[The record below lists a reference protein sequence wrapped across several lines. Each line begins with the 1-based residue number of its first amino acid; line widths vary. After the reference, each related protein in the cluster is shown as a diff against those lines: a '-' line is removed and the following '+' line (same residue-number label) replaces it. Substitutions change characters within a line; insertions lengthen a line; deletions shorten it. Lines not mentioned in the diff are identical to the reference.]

1 MAETIIYYDKSAVF
15 DSSYP
20 NSTFDAPVNFT
31 NYYDISQYLVIG
43 PSVIPDSIK
52 YKRVLE
58 SFVYLYS
65 PGFSEPLFDDDNIR
79 VTSLKKQFEESK
91 ATFDNVSLNMSDS
104 TTTRVYKNELPKY
117 IATRLTTLKSS
128 MEAACFGVC
137 VSACFA
143 TYIQTTK
150 GSNKPYVKVI
160 TEDNNSGLLIS
171 PLSPG
176 FPNSGYA
183 YDVNRSGPTEFSW
196 TEASP
201 TDTIAEIKKVSGTLQ
216 WRENEQGTIH
226 EIDVSNVTSVTV
238 PAGTFLSEKIQWR
251 IVIVANS
258 GVTTETQWYEMKV
271 SQPNIF
277 RGSPSSGFVPKYQ
290 DSIFTW
296 DLASLSPYGVISIPQ
311 KNGIFRYRENESAAI
326 SEISVGSDKSITV
339 PAGTFLTDSIQWQ
352 SQGETEDGA
361 VCTSFWYS
369 ITTEEPLSSASI
381 VSPKNTVIDGAAV
394 QTFRWDHLISTGTA
408 PTAFDLQANVD
419 DQGWKDVVSQE
430 TSNTYVNIDPY
441 TFPAGELYWRV
452 RTYNTDKR
460 VGDWSAEEKVI
471 VLSAPDTPKIAIV
484 RSAPKFSIRWDQ
496 TGQEAFEIAID
507 GKRIA
512 RKFGRESNYTH
523 SDYLDPGS
531 YVVSVRI
538 QNRFMLWSDWSSADL
553 VISNV
558 ESAPISLSLSANGSL
573 SWGSSE
579 RFDGYII
586 YRNGEK
592 IAKTSG
598 NTYTDQFAIGKS
610 SYRVRGINETTG
622 FFTMSNVVDTVVN
635 VPFLMIADVNDPVW
649 QPLKYATG
657 VIRSSSFE
665 GAPSVTY
672 LHYVGNELPH
682 AEIGE
687 AVSKTYQLNT
697 AFKASDLAA
706 AQAFEGL
713 LGKLVCVKE
722 PGGERYVGVL
732 DNISKET
739 NRFYREYIASITL
752 VHWEEGVT

>member
-1 MAETIIYYDKSAVF
+1 MAETIIYYDKSAVV

-20 NSTFDAPVNFT
+20 NTHFDVPVNFASSKQR
-31 NYYDISQYLVIG
+31 ILLG
-43 PSVIPDSIK
+43 PSSVPDSVK
-52 YKRVLE
+52 YKKILK
-58 SFVYLYS
+58 SYVYLYS
-65 PGFSEPLFDDDNIR
+65 PGFEDKYLSESDIYASSLDKSFDESETTWKNLSYNLDDDAKI
-79 VTSLKKQFEESK
+79 K
-91 ATFDNVSLNMSDS
+91 APVS
-104 TTTRVYKNELPKY
+104 KNELPKY
-117 IATRLTTLKSS
+117 VSFEYGTLKPAK
-128 MEAACFGVC
+128 EVACFGV
-137 VSACFA
+137 FA
-143 TYIQTTK
+143 TSFFIYIQTTK
-150 GSNKPYVKVI
+150 GSNRPYVKVI
-160 TEDNNSGLLIS
+160 TEDNNSGLFIS

-176 FPNSGYA
+176 FPDSGYA
-183 YDVNRSGPTEFSW
+183 YDVNRSGPTQFAW

-216 WRENEQGTIH
+216 WRESESGTIH

-238 PAGTFLSEKIQWR
+238 PAGTFLSEQIQWR
-251 IVIVANS
+251 LVIVANS
-258 GVTTETQWYEMKV
+258 GVTTETQWYEMNV
-271 SQPNIF
+271 SQPQIY

-290 DSIFTW
+290 ESIFTW

-352 SQGETEDGA
+352 AQGETEDGA
-361 VCTSFWYS
+361 VCMSSWYS

-394 QTFRWDHLISTGTA
+394 QTFRWGHLISTGTA

-419 DQGWKDVVSQE
+419 NQGWTDVISQE
-430 TSNTYVNIDPY
+430 TSNTYINIDPY

-460 VGDWSAEEKVI
+460 VGNWSAAEKVI

-558 ESAPISLSLSANGSL
+558 ESAPISLSVSADGSL

-579 RFDGYII
+579 RFDGYMI

-598 NTYTDQFAIGKS
+598 NTYADQFAIGKS
-610 SYRVRGINETTG
+610 SYRVRGINEDTG
-622 FFTMSNVVDTVVN
+622 FFSMSNVVDTVVS
-635 VPFLMIADVNDPVW
+635 VPCLMIADINAPVW

-657 VIRSSSFE
+657 VIRSTSLDSS
-665 GAPSVTY
+665 PSVTY
-672 LHYVGNELPH
+672 LHYVGNDLPH

-697 AFKASDLAA
+697 AD
-706 AQAFEGL
+706 E
-713 LGKLVCVKE
+713 
-722 PGGERYVGVL
+722 
-732 DNISKET
+732 
-739 NRFYREYIASITL
+739 
-752 VHWEEGVT
+752 